1 MDVLSTDDAERVE
14 ATDGVFLAQLAA
26 GERAS
31 VQRFRVDPG
40 AAVDTHSHPH
50 EQVGYLCSGSLTFVV
65 DGDERRVEAGGSYA
79 IPSDEP
85 HRAENRGDEPAVGV
99 DVFAPPRETPPWAT
113 DASDV
118 AESADE

>member
-1 MDVLSTDDAERVE
+1 MDVVSTDDAESVE
-14 ATDGVFLAQLAA
+14 AVDGVLLSQLAS

-31 VQRFRVDPG
+31 VQRFRIDPG

-65 DGDERRVEAGGSYA
+65 DGEEFAVGAGGSYA

-85 HRAENRGDEPAVGV
+85 HRAENRGDDPAVGV
-99 DVFAPPRETPPWAT
+99 DVFSPPRATPPWAT
-113 DASDV
+113 DSSDG
-118 AESADE
+118 